1 MAFIEKADG
10 TIIDTDIITYRE
22 EKMKEKEKDA
32 EYAKYMNKLREG
44 AASSGGK
51 WDQLQ
56 IV

>member
-32 EYAKYMNKLREG
+32 EYEKYMNKVREG

-51 WDQLQ
+51 WDPFQ
-56 IV
+56 IF